1 MPDAYYEVVA
11 QGARYWFLLLMAL
24 IAWRSWRWYRRD
36 KRQAKKRLRLLPD
49 AGFVG
54 EMVVTQGDEALAR
67 GTVLAVPREG
77 TLGSLRTNDLTL
89 PANGVEKRH
98 LWFRFDDE
106 RGLQVE
112 PFGKNALSVDGEAF
126 QRQGEP
132 LYMAHGSRLYVG
144 AYVLRL
150 RLFAGFECVGQAARG
165 GFADDEPWPEPQAEQ
180 QPDMRMQ
187 WMAYQ
192 QGYQEALR
200 QMRPEEG
207 AAAAAPPAEPGV
219 YARPQDETAVYAPP
233 QDETAVYARP
243 RNEPEPEPP
252 AYDGEA
258 FDAPEAEE
266 DWPFIPDPDEGV
278 EVYDEDMT
286 DAAAPPKSA
295 YVGRDE
301 AERAKRHVW
310 DKYFGGRG

>member
-1 MPDAYYEVVA
+1 MPDAYYEVIA

-54 EMVVTQGDEALAR
+54 EMVVTQGDEALER

-126 QRQGEP
+126 QRRGEP

-165 GFADDEPWPEPQAEQ
+165 SFVEDEPRPEPQAERQ
-180 QPDMRMQ
+180 QSNLQPWMQ

-200 QMRPEEG
+200 QMCPEEG
-207 AAAAAPPAEPGV
+207 AAAGAPSAEPAV
-219 YARPQDETAVYAPP
+219 NARPQEEP
-233 QDETAVYARP
+233 AVYARP
-243 RNEPEPEPP
+243 PKEPEPEPP
-252 AYDGEA
+252 ANEAEA
-258 FDAPEAEE
+258 FDALEGEA
-266 DWPFIPDPDEGV
+266 DWTFLPDPDEGV